1 MVKKIQYKGMAMKET
16 KTGEQVKYSVSSDN
30 GKYKAEFKTFAEATL
45 WLNEMAD
52 NNDIAREFMEKI
64 CNKFD
69 CNEDGKYKSKRT

>member
-52 NNDIAREFMEKI
+52 NNDIAREFMERI
-64 CNKFD
+64 CNKFN
-69 CNEDGKYKSKRT
+69 CNVYGE